1 MIIKLFK
8 KIKFLVNSHEIKQY
22 KIFSPMLKLNNNN
35 ILNQNYENKTNVDSI
50 YTNYATQKLNLSNYS
65 IDNNYNFQYL
75 P

>member
-1 MIIKLFK
+1 
-8 KIKFLVNSHEIKQY
+8 
-22 KIFSPMLKLNNNN
+22 MLKLNNNN

>member
-1 MIIKLFK
+1 
-8 KIKFLVNSHEIKQY
+8 
-22 KIFSPMLKLNNNN
+22 MLKLNNNN

-50 YTNYATQKLNLSNYS
+50 YTNYATQKLFLSNYS